1 MKTIFFFLMML
12 SASFVFSQIGNT
24 TITFNDPTR
33 TGGFGSGGGAGRQI
47 QCEIYYPAASNAANV
62 PVVGTNLPVL
72 VFGHGFVMGWDSYT
86 NLWEYYVPKGYILVF
101 PRTEGSFS
109 PVHADF
115 GKDLALVADTMK
127 KLNDLSGSLFFQKLN
142 KRVAVMGH
150 SMGGGSSILAA
161 QNKTIGQINT
171 IVNFAAAVTNPS
183 SVTAGQNISI
193 PSFVIAAQNDC
204 VAPPAEHQILEY
216 DSLFS
221 AVKMY
226 AEIKGGGHCYF
237 ANTNFNCSF
246 GEGTCSPNPTIS
258 RVQQQDAAQY
268 YALLWLNYYL
278 KDNCADWKTLNDSVG
293 ISPRISSFKRSYT
306 YPTTATIS
314 QNGTFLEVSGTYSS
328 YQWFYNNSLIPG
340 ANGPSIQ
347 PTNSGNY
354 YCQVTNQ
361 SNCTITSNT
370 INYIATAIKGTIID
384 GENRLYPNPFNKTLF
399 INSLINSN
407 KVEQVVISDLTGKTL
422 IQQKINF
429 KIDNQGFIEINTVNL
444 ESGIY
449 FVNIISSSNK
459 LSYKV
464 VKE

>member
-1 MKTIFFFLMML
+1 MKTIFFLLLML
-12 SASFVFSQIGNT
+12 TTSFVFSQIGNT
-24 TITFNDPTR
+24 TITFNDPSR

-62 PVVGTNLPVL
+62 PVVGSNLPVL

-86 NLWEYYVPKGYILVF
+86 NLWEYYVPKGYIMVF

-161 QNKTIGQINT
+161 QNKSTNQINT

-183 SVTAGQNISI
+183 SVTAGQYVSI

-204 VAPPAEHQILEY
+204 VAPPADHQLLEY

-226 AEIKGGGHCYF
+226 TEVKGGGHCYF
-237 ANTNFNCSF
+237 ANTNFNCSL
-246 GEGTCSPNPTIS
+246 GEGTCTPNPTIS
-258 RVQQQDAAQY
+258 RAQQQDAAQY

-278 KDNCADWKTLNDSVG
+278 KDNCADWKTLNDSVS
-293 ISPRISSFKRSYT
+293 ISNRISSYKRSYV
-306 YPTTATIS
+306 YPTAVNII
-314 QNGTFLEVSGTYSS
+314 QNGSTLSVSGSYSN
-328 YQWFYNNSLIPG
+328 YQWYYNNAAIPG

-347 PTNSGNY
+347 ALNSGNY

-361 SNCTITSNT
+361 SNCTINSNT
-370 INYIATAIKGTIID
+370 FNFNATAINGIIID
-384 GENRLYPNPFNKTLF
+384 GKNCLYPNPFNKSLF
-399 INSLINSN
+399 ISNLINN
-407 KVEQVVISDLTGKTL
+407 TKVEQIVISDLTGKSL
-422 IQQKINF
+422 IQQKINYR
-429 KIDNQGFIEINTVNL
+429 IDNQGVIDINTENL

-449 FVNIISSSNK
+449 FVNIITSSNK

-464 VKE
+464 VKK